1 VSALRRAAETA
12 AWALRTYA
20 WPAVWLSLAG
30 ALALAVALP
39 VLSGATHLGLTTV
52 RPTDFGIEW
61 TSLAVPP
68 AEIQRRAILSLSGLL
83 VDLAVTVVG
92 VAVLTITV
100 LSFARASSRRTEM
113 AVRRAVGARRRD
125 LLGAAL
131 VEGVVL
137 VAIAIGLRTAAG
149 LVGGRLALA
158 AWPGTAS
165 PGSLGPVAV
174 AVAGIAGVILGGA
187 LLSALSRSARGRRI
201 TPSAAPQGLV
211 LPALQLGI
219 SLALLVAAGQ
229 LGRAAATGAGSV
241 PALEPDALIYD
252 VALHEPPAQRA
263 ARYARLLRRLGTERG
278 FSTVSLTSPGALVG
292 LGTED
297 VALTECGP
305 CGTKPIHDVVATLR
319 AVSPDTF
326 RALHIPVVAGREFGA
341 QDDSSAAPVAVVNER
356 LAQWHFKDGRAVG
369 RKVFLGR
376 NGWYTVVGVVRDR
389 ETPGF
394 GAGLLSRYAV
404 YVSAL
409 QQPPDHVDL
418 LVVPRPGAP
427 PPDAGSLARATL
439 GASASVTFRG
449 TGSRLLAAEAAPV
462 HWFGGLFTLEGNVAF
477 LIALLGTFAVLRMW
491 VKEALLELGVRRA
504 VGAKRRHV
512 VGFVLARAA
521 AVGVGGVLIGLW
533 LGIMVSGLLAE
544 IVPGLPARTSDVVLH
559 PALALVSAALA
570 GALIPAWAAVR
581 ATPAELLGSPDA

>member
-1 VSALRRAAETA
+1 
-12 AWALRTYA
+12 
-20 WPAVWLSLAG
+20 
-30 ALALAVALP
+30 
-39 VLSGATHLGLTTV
+39 
-52 RPTDFGIEW
+52 
-61 TSLAVPP
+61 
-68 AEIQRRAILSLSGLL
+68 

-229 LGRAAATGAGSV
+229 LGRAAGAVAGGTPGLRTHALV
-241 PALEPDALIYD
+241 YEVGAPGPPAL
-252 VALHEPPAQRA
+252 RA
-263 ARYARLLRRLGTERG
+263 AQYASLLRRLETRRG
-278 FSTVSLTSPGALVG
+278 FDTVSLTSPGASAGFGTSDVILTDCGRCYDGG
-292 LGTED
+292 L
-297 VALTECGP
+297 P
-305 CGTKPIHDVVATLR
+305 KPIHDVVAALR

-326 RALHIPVVAGREFGA
+326 RALRVPIVAGRGFAVRDDWSGA
-341 QDDSSAAPVAVVNER
+341 RVAVVNER
-356 LAQWHFKDGRAVG
+356 LAQWHFEDGRAVG

-389 ETPGF
+389 EAPGF

-439 GASASVTFRG
+439 GASATVTFRG

-462 HWFGGLFTLEGNVAF
+462 HWFGRLFALEGNVAF

-491 VKEALLELGVRRA
+491 VKGALLELAVRRA

-512 VGFVLARAA
+512 LSFVLARAA

-533 LGIMVSGLLAE
+533 LGIMVSGLLTE
-544 IVPGLPARTSDVVLH
+544 IVPGLPARTSDLVLH